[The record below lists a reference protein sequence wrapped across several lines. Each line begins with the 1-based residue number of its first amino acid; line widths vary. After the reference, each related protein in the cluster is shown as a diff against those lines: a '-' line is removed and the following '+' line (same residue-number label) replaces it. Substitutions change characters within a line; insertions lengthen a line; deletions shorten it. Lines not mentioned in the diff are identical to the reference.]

1 MKNNVLNITNVLLL
15 LAILFISYFVYN
27 SLNTNSED
35 LKPLLDKSH
44 LELTNNYINNLDKI
58 NNILART
65 DDNNIKDIIKE
76 LEPLLKNQMTIYNH
90 LRNTDISNQDA
101 LLLEKKTKVDL
112 SNSNLEFYNQ
122 IEQLNINLSNDN
134 KKLLFNTFK

>member
-1 MKNNVLNITNVLLL
+1 MKKNLLSITNVLLFV
-15 LAILFISYFVYN
+15 AILIISYFVYKGF
-27 SLNTNSED
+27 STDLED
-35 LKPLLDKSH
+35 LNPLLDKSH
-44 LELTNNYINNLDKI
+44 LELTNDYIANLNKI

-65 DDNNIKDIIKE
+65 NNENIETIIKE

>member
-27 SLNTNSED
+27 GLATNSED
-35 LKPLLDKSH
+35 LNPLLDKSH